1 MSSTTQEREGEEA
14 AVTEL
19 RAKVNE
25 YINATDDVTVE
36 GMMRPGNPPYLTD
49 GTNVSKQT
57 HFDL

>member
-1 MSSTTQEREGEEA
+1 M
-14 AVTEL
+14 TEL